1 MWRERLPK
9 ISELSKS
16 LAAQH
21 VDNLYLKTLCE
32 LTAVIS
38 ALVYKCTCTI
48 TDLALQELENSWIQS
63 QILSLDLVNCV
74 KGLIALQCAKQLLS
88 TSDIK

>member
-1 MWRERLPK
+1 MITSSLSKMRKSGETIIYFPNFLFFIVLDQVFVWRERLPK

-38 ALVYKCTCTI
+38 ALVYKCT
-48 TDLALQELENSWIQS
+48 
-63 QILSLDLVNCV
+63 
-74 KGLIALQCAKQLLS
+74 
-88 TSDIK
+88 

>member
-1 MWRERLPK
+1 MITSSLSKMRKSGESINFARFSFFNILDQVSVWRERLPK

-38 ALVYKCTCTI
+38 ALVYKCT
-48 TDLALQELENSWIQS
+48 
-63 QILSLDLVNCV
+63 
-74 KGLIALQCAKQLLS
+74 
-88 TSDIK
+88 

>member
-1 MWRERLPK
+1 MITSSLSKMRKSGETIIIPNFLFFFIILDQVFVWRERLPK

-38 ALVYKCTCTI
+38 ALVYKCT
-48 TDLALQELENSWIQS
+48 
-63 QILSLDLVNCV
+63 
-74 KGLIALQCAKQLLS
+74 
-88 TSDIK
+88 